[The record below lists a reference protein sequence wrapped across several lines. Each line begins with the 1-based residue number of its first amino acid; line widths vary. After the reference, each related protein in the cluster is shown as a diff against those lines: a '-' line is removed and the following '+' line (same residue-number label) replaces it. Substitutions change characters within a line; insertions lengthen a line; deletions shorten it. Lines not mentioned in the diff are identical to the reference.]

1 MNTITILPTPARSHI
16 VVWSKANSQEAR
28 YAAQEQ

>member
-28 YAAQEQ
+28 YATQEQ